1 MAVRRKHLEIQEGKN
16 IQKKINIIFHNQ
28 HFRAHV

>member
-1 MAVRRKHLEIQEGKN
+1 MAVRRKHLEIQGKN